1 MAFSATIRNQAYMGP
16 GIRKLFGT
24 WTGSAGDAAGTMT
37 IAGVVQIAK
46 FQKLDPLDSTN
57 QILARCETS
66 ISSGIS
72 TLTIENQDN
81 VTSGSFEITVLG
93 Q

>member
-1 MAFSATIRNQAYMGP
+1 MAFSATIRNQSYMGP
-16 GIRKLFGT
+16 GVRRIWGD

-37 IAGVVQIAK
+37 ISGKVIEAN

-57 QILARCETS
+57 QILSRVGKSETS
-66 ISSGIS
+66 GIT

-81 VTSGSFEITVLG
+81 VTDGYFQITTCGL
-93 Q
+93 